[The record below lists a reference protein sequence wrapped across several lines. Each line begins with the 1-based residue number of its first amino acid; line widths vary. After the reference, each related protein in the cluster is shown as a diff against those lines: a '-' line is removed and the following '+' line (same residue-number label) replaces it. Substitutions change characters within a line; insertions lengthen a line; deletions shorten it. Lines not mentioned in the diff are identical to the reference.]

1 MQDKNGKTF
10 WLDGFEGP
18 VKRGAFFRSKI
29 HLEIE
34 EFQSK
39 FKEKIVALQLTPD
52 EETGNPSWTVE
63 FILDATDELKKLVEY
78 KINKETKNEIKS

>member
-1 MQDKNGKTF
+1 MQNKNEKTF

-39 FKEKIVALQLTPD
+39 FKEKSVR
-52 EETGNPSWTVE
+52 
-63 FILDATDELKKLVEY
+63 
-78 KINKETKNEIKS
+78 KIK

>member
-18 VKRGAFFRSKI
+18 VKRGAFYRSKI

-34 EFQSK
+34 DFQIS
-39 FKEKIVALQLTPD
+39 
-52 EETGNPSWTVE
+52 
-63 FILDATDELKKLVEY
+63 LKKR
-78 KINKETKNEIKS
+78 

>member
-34 EFQSK
+34 EFQKK

-52 EETGNPSWTVE
+52 EESGKPSWTVE
-63 FILDATDELKKLVEY
+63 FILDATDELNKLREVANGT
-78 KINKETKNEIKS
+78 NK